1 MLEPILKGL
10 VEWLYQ
16 IMVDIMAY
24 ASGELIGV
32 MSMDLSYF
40 ERTAPVISNIVS
52 VFIALGWA
60 LLLGNLVFQL
70 IKSMVSGLGFEAE
83 DPKILFFRTFIF
95 SFLLLSSKQ
104 ICNIGLSITG
114 TVIDLL
120 AVPSQINIRTP
131 DESMFSLGADAK
143 WLLVIIV
150 GVALMVQMIKL
161 LFEIGERYVI
171 TSVLTFF
178 APLAFSMGGSR
189 NTSDIFKGWVRMYC
203 SMLIM
208 MIMNIVFLKLIMS
221 AMSRMTAGGVL
232 VWLVFV
238 VALTRVAR
246 KIDSHIGKI
255 GLNPAQTGNA
265 GGSRLP
271 GMMTMMAVRVMTS
284 TISKSLSGG
293 GKGGSAGNSKATR
306 QSSYG
311 GRSDRSNHYT
321 AGANT
326 YNNKGNDS
334 VSNNNESKSYM
345 QTGRQSENSFNNGY
359 SVSAAAG
366 EKGRSDTAVRT
377 SAPPLS
383 RNTSKGSYGINETA
397 VKSSAYSKDDRQNN
411 VGQRINGKIGS
422 VGERQNN
429 KTAMNGTR
437 NVSSNAESNIQNGG
451 IKSHEYVSGTENKG
465 YIVNGGAKSYNK
477 NSKTVDSSVEH
488 GKTVTSSQI
497 NRQETGKINASSGKV
512 SGRTGSEVHM
522 NNKVSS
528 SGAFE
533 HTENSRNE
541 IENIH
546 STRSFY
552 EYGKRTAEAEHKI
565 NHEYKHGRYNPA
577 AKNKKAQTDFYKKDS
592 IPNRK
597 KEDKNGKHKR

>member
-1 MLEPILKGL
+1 M
-10 VEWLYQ
+10 
-16 IMVDIMAY
+16 
-24 ASGELIGV
+24 
-32 MSMDLSYF
+32 
-40 ERTAPVISNIVS
+40 
-52 VFIALGWA
+52 
-60 LLLGNLVFQL
+60 FQL

-203 SMLIM
+203 SMLVM

-265 GGSRLP
+265 GGSKLP

-293 GKGGSAGNSKATR
+293 GKGSSAGNSKATR

-345 QTGRQSENSFNNGY
+345 QTGRQSENRFNNGY
-359 SVSAAAG
+359 SVTAAAG

-377 SAPPLS
+377 SAPTLS
-383 RNTSKGSYGINETA
+383 RNTSKSSYASKERADKTL
-397 VKSSAYSKDDRQNN
+397 AYSRDNTYN
-411 VGQRINGKIGS
+411 TGQRTNANIGIT
-422 VGERQNN
+422 GERQNSKN
-429 KTAMNGTR
+429 VTTGVKNASLTAK
-437 NVSSNAESNIQNGG
+437 ADIQSGSV
-451 IKSHEYVSGTENKG
+451 KSHEYMSGTENKG

-477 NSKTVDSSVEH
+477 NSKTVDSSFVQ
-488 GKTVTSSQI
+488 GKTIASSQI
-497 NRQETGKINASSGKV
+497 NRRETGTKNISSDNASV
-512 SGRTGSEVHM
+512 RTGSEVHM

-533 HTENSRNE
+533 HTENSRSE
-541 IENIH
+541 RENIH
-546 STRSFY
+546 SSQNFY
-552 EYGKRTAEAEHKI
+552 EYGKRTNETEHKA

-577 AKNKKAQTDFYKKDS
+577 AKNKKAHTDFYKKDS